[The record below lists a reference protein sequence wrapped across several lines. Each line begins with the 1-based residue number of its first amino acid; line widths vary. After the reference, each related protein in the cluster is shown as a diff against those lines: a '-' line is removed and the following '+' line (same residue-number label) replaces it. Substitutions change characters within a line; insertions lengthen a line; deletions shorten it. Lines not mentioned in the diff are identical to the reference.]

1 LPLSK
6 CQRGSAVVE
15 FVMLGAPSLLLFG
28 FGVTFFLNSYID
40 AVARAIAVDV
50 VRHAALADQDQVT
63 STSYLS
69 QKIRDNLSQVQVSAN
84 LTIRDVAQVNL
95 QYSPLPSIF
104 NLLGNQVKIQAV
116 APVEVKQ

>member
-1 LPLSK
+1 
-6 CQRGSAVVE
+6 
-15 FVMLGAPSLLLFG
+15 MLGAPSLLLFG

>member
-1 LPLSK
+1 MPLSK
-6 CQRGSAVVE
+6 HQRGSAVVE

-63 STSYLS
+63 ATSYLS

-104 NLLGNQVKIQAV
+104 IPLGNQVKIQAV